1 MDAVDNLEAAIAMVE
16 EARSVPL
23 SASCVLNRSE
33 MLQLLDQ
40 IKLSFPS
47 DLAKAISIL
56 RDKDEILESA
66 HKQADGV
73 IAQARDEVARLVEQ
87 TTIVANARKEANR
100 ILAEANTEG
109 KKNQDEIDEYVDA
122 RLATLEVI
130 LNKTLDVISKGR
142 DQLGGVETKH
152 ALALVVAC
160 GRQLLHTL
168 QLVSNANN
176 QSCNTQLA
184 QPAEHI
190 TVDRF

>member
-1 MDAVDNLEAAIAMVE
+1 MDAVENLEAAIAMVE

-73 IAQARDEVARLVEQ
+73 VAQARDEVARLVEQ

-100 ILAEANTEG
+100 ILAQANAEG
-109 KKNQDEIDEYVDA
+109 KKNQEEIDEYVDA

-142 DQLGGVETKH
+142 DQLGGVET
-152 ALALVVAC
+152 
-160 GRQLLHTL
+160 
-168 QLVSNANN
+168 
-176 QSCNTQLA
+176 
-184 QPAEHI
+184 
-190 TVDRF
+190 

>member
-142 DQLGGVETKH
+142 DQLGGVENKH
-152 ALALVVAC
+152 ALSDL
-160 GRQLLHTL
+160 
-168 QLVSNANN
+168 NK
-176 QSCNTQLA
+176 
-184 QPAEHI
+184 
-190 TVDRF
+190 

>member
-1 MDAVDNLEAAIAMVE
+1 MDVVENLEAAIAAVE

-23 SASCVLNRSE
+23 SASCVINRGE

-40 IKLSFPS
+40 VKVSFPN

-56 RDKDEILESA
+56 REKEDILENA
-66 HKQADGV
+66 HKQADGI

-87 TTIVANARKEANR
+87 TTIVSNARKEATR
-100 ILAEANTEG
+100 ILAEANLEG
-109 KKNQDEIDEYVDA
+109 KKNREESDEYIDS

-152 ALALVVAC
+152 ALSDL
-160 GRQLLHTL
+160 
-168 QLVSNANN
+168 NK
-176 QSCNTQLA
+176 
-184 QPAEHI
+184 
-190 TVDRF
+190 

>member
-1 MDAVDNLEAAIAMVE
+1 MDVVENLEAAIAAVE

-23 SASCVLNRSE
+23 SASCVINRGE

-40 IKLSFPS
+40 VKVSFPN

-56 RDKDEILESA
+56 REKEDILENA
-66 HKQADGV
+66 HKQADGI

-87 TTIVANARKEANR
+87 TTIVSNARKEATR
-100 ILAEANTEG
+100 ILAEANLEG
-109 KKNQDEIDEYVDA
+109 KKSREEIDEYIDS

-152 ALALVVAC
+152 ALSDL
-160 GRQLLHTL
+160 
-168 QLVSNANN
+168 NK
-176 QSCNTQLA
+176 
-184 QPAEHI
+184 
-190 TVDRF
+190 

>member
-1 MDAVDNLEAAIAMVE
+1 MDAVENLEAAIAIVE

-100 ILAEANTEG
+100 IVAEANAEG
-109 KKNQDEIDEYVDA
+109 KKNQEEIDEYIDA

-142 DQLGGVETKH
+142 DQLGGVDTKR
-152 ALALVVAC
+152 ALSDL
-160 GRQLLHTL
+160 
-168 QLVSNANN
+168 NK
-176 QSCNTQLA
+176 
-184 QPAEHI
+184 
-190 TVDRF
+190 